1 RRRHRRVT
9 PSKNPRGD
17 IIMAAITAKMVQD
30 LREKTGAGMMDC
42 KKALSAADGDME
54 LAIEN
59 LRKSGAAKAEKKSG
73 RSTNQGKVLTAVE
86 DGKASII
93 EVLCETDFAAKTD
106 KFVDMVN
113 KFAADM
119 LAMPGNGDISAEV
132 QESEKA
138 ALTDAIGVIG
148 ENMQIRRAAKWE
160 GGEKYVSYHHDGGR
174 VSVLVEV
181 AGEDDP
187 VVLNDICLHIA
198 AFRPR
203 YIIESDVPAEV
214 IAKEKEIAAAA
225 GTSVSTVSRV
235 ISGHPGI
242 STEMT
247 ATVRAEAKRLG
258 YRVRNGRRPA
268 TGPPGLAQKTIA
280 LLALGID
287 RSLVSVPAVAS
298 ILHGAEAALAEAGAK
313 VQMAH
318 IPDMTVVPPS
328 LDLAALD
335 GAILHGALQGNQ
347 LEVVSSRLL
356 KRLRQAPSVWLL
368 GRPRGGWGDA
378 VAADDYQVGAMAA
391 EHLAAHGHR
400 RVAFVNPKPDH
411 VLFMRREDGLLG
423 AARRLRLSVQCF
435 CTAPPGGWE
444 FPLQAPTHVETVQH
458 LVDQVLATE
467 PRPTAIVAAVDSVAT
482 LIYRALAVRELRV
495 GRDMSV

>member
-1 RRRHRRVT
+1 
-9 PSKNPRGD
+9 
-17 IIMAAITAKMVQD
+17 MATT
-30 LREKTGAGMMDC
+30 LR
-42 KKALSAADGDME
+42 
-54 LAIEN
+54 
-59 LRKSGAAKAEKKSG
+59 
-73 RSTNQGKVLTAVE
+73 
-86 DGKASII
+86 
-93 EVLCETDFAAKTD
+93 
-106 KFVDMVN
+106 
-113 KFAADM
+113 
-119 LAMPGNGDISAEV
+119 
-132 QESEKA
+132 
-138 ALTDAIGVIG
+138 
-148 ENMQIRRAAKWE
+148 
-160 GGEKYVSYHHDGGR
+160 
-174 VSVLVEV
+174 
-181 AGEDDP
+181 
-187 VVLNDICLHIA
+187 
-198 AFRPR
+198 
-203 YIIESDVPAEV
+203 
-214 IAKEKEIAAAA
+214 EIAAAA

-356 KRLRQAPSVWLL
+356 KRLRQVPSVWLL

-391 EHLAAHGHR
+391 EHLAARGHR

-423 AARRLRLSVQCF
+423 AARRLGLSVQCF

-458 LVDQVLATE
+458 LVDQVLATK
-467 PRPTAIVAAVDSVAT
+467 PRPTAIVAAVDSVAA

-495 GRDMSV
+495 GRDMSVISGNADHRLIAPLHPQLTTIDIHPFEIGRRAVQQLALRLADPTPWPDGEWMVRPALLEGESVATLKGV